1 LFPAR
6 APASQRPARSERIRL
21 GVRQTPSVEFTRGR
35 GPFDSLITKGR
46 LGELAKLP
54 ISTRIVRPSS
64 VCPTTNGFACL
75 KELCFRFI
83 RAMRTGTKSFCRWPV
98 PWIFRLCRW
107 GAGNRVTE
115 ARKPLVRLQLPAQTV
130 DATPSSAL
138 IRQNL
143 RGRTAYLAVLG
154 QNPSRAVFRLV

>member
-6 APASQRPARSERIRL
+6 APASQTPARSERIRL

-35 GPFDSLITKGR
+35 GPFDSLIIEGT

-83 RAMRTGTKSFCRWPV
+83 RAMRTVTKSFCRWPV
-98 PWIFRLCRW
+98 PWIFRWCRW
-107 GAGNRVTE
+107 RTGNRVTE
-115 ARKPLVRLQLPAQTV
+115 VRKPLVRLRLPAQPV

-143 RGRTAYLAVLG
+143 RGRTAYLAVLR
-154 QNPSRAVFRLV
+154 QNPSRAAFRLV